1 MPVGADIRSPRWNL
15 PKEPAV
21 PVGIAVD
28 SLRLTVGGGAERP
41 LSIARRHLRSE
52 HLLDGL
58 ARCELAIEQCPVPSL
73 EVVNR
78 RVQRARCVRKGHV
91 HIVRFH
97 PWPRV
102 SRRMIRR
109 GWKILVVTRIAQMKY
124 LENLLLKEARIGLAR
139 HLVDDES
146 QNHVAGIAVV
156 PFSSRGK
163 IERLA
168 LESGDLL
175 SGGSRLVRRK
185 RGRIVGDARSVRE
198 NVLNRDRL
206 PGGGTIVDIEAD
218 GVLHAQ
224 LALLLQEKN
233 CHRGKLRGD

>member
-1 MPVGADIRSPRWNL
+1 MPVDADIRSSRWKL
-15 PKEPAV
+15 PEEPAI
-21 PVGIAVD
+21 PVRVAVD
-28 SLRLTVGGGAERP
+28 SLRITVGSCADRS
-41 LSIARRHLRSE
+41 LSITGRHLRSE

-58 ARCELAIEQCPVPSL
+58 ARGELAIDQCLVPSK
-73 EVVNR
+73 EVVNCG
-78 RVQRARCVRKGHV
+78 VQRACRIGNGHV
-91 HIVRFH
+91 HVVRFH

-102 SRRMIRR
+102 SRRMIRW

-139 HLVDDES
+139 HLVDDGS

-185 RGRIVGDARSVRE
+185 RGRIVGDARRVRE
-198 NVLNRDRL
+198 QVLNRDRL

-233 CHRGKLRGD
+233 CHCGKLRGD